1 MNVTLVNYIAVVLV
15 VSTLAVPTVAQ
26 ESQLL
31 RPAPPSVRL
40 LQPQFDSNVPLPAD
54 SRSAVGG
61 NRTPINSP
69 APAASALDRST
80 SATNRAN
87 RNRDANPTPSR
98 PTARLTRSPSRRRVR
113 LARAPNMFG
122 DFFNAPPTLSFVV
135 PFISFS
141 SGGSG
146 SQAPPEVLS
155 PTTGFVQ
162 NPMLGGGP
170 RLKISDNFSPIPRSR
185 FFVQEHYFHNLF
197 SARLRDDNE
206 GPTTGALS
214 ARESVF
220 VTTVGAEFLS
230 SDGQTSLEF
239 RLPLIHAAATNNTL
253 VDASFGPVAS
263 QSSSNDPVGNLSV
276 ILKHVI
282 SEDQNYLMSAGV
294 GVSIPTAG
302 DVTGNLGHVNYT
314 VRNETLNLVPFVAVL
329 FSPRNNVFLQLHS
342 QIDIPVG
349 DDDFLF
355 SEQPLPF
362 YTAESGTFGSYRESI
377 NASFDIQAGYRLFSR
392 PDSGFLRGMT
402 AIIEFRYTA
411 ALSDATAAS
420 GSAGEFFGDSDT
432 EVSAELSQSNAR
444 LDYLNMTFGLQLD
457 LSRNWHLRCGQVF
470 PLIDNNSFTAETIVQ
485 LERRF

>member
-1 MNVTLVNYIAVVLV
+1 MNVTLVNYVAVVLV
-15 VSTLAVPTVAQ
+15 VSAFVVPTVAQ
-26 ESQLL
+26 ESQRLQ
-31 RPAPPSVRL
+31 PAPPSVRL
-40 LQPQFDSNVPLPAD
+40 LRPQFGPNVPLPAE
-54 SRSAVGG
+54 SQSTARS
-61 NRTPINSP
+61 NRAPMNGP
-69 APAASALDRST
+69 ASAGSALDRST
-80 SATNRAN
+80 SATNPAN
-87 RNRDANPTPSR
+87 RNRNVNSPPSR

-135 PFISFS
+135 PLISFS
-141 SGGSG
+141 SGSLG
-146 SQAPPEVLS
+146 SQGPPEVFS

-162 NPMLGGGP
+162 NPLLGGGP

-197 SARLRDDNE
+197 SARLRDDNG

-220 VTTVGAEFLS
+220 VTTVGAEFLA
-230 SDGQTSLEF
+230 SDGQTSVEF
-239 RLPLIHAAATNNTL
+239 RLPLIHAASTNNTL
-253 VDASFGPVAS
+253 VDSSFGPVAS
-263 QSSSNDPVGNLSV
+263 QSSSGDPVGNLSV

-282 SEDQNYLMSAGV
+282 SEEQNYLMSAGI
-294 GVSIPTAG
+294 GVSIPTAA
-302 DVTGNLGHVNYT
+302 DVTGNIGHVEYK
-314 VRNETLNLVPFVAVL
+314 VRNETLNLVPFIAVL

-392 PDSGFLRGMT
+392 PDSGFLRGVT
-402 AIIEFRYTA
+402 AIFEFRYTA
-411 ALSDATAAS
+411 AVSDATAAS

-432 EVSAELSQSNAR
+432 EVSAKLSQSSAR

-457 LSRNWHLRCGQVF
+457 LSRRWHLRCGQVF